1 MPMSNDNILLTH
13 NPEGTTKL
21 SSVEPVEGKYTNF
34 YFDGNSSFSLVTNT
48 IANVI
53 NKAYLQIPTS
63 FLDNKTSIKMI
74 FEDDDVYDINGDGVV
89 DISDITILVNDV
101 LNK

>member
-1 MPMSNDNILLTH
+1 MLL
-13 NPEGTTKL
+13 
-21 SSVEPVEGKYTNF
+21 YQ
-34 YFDGNSSFSLVTNT
+34 NSMYYCPRTDMKMLRLIIWRLGQAKDSGIIDLDWNEL
-48 IANVI
+48 ADVI

-74 FEDDDVYDINGDGVV
+74 FKDDEVYDINGDGVV